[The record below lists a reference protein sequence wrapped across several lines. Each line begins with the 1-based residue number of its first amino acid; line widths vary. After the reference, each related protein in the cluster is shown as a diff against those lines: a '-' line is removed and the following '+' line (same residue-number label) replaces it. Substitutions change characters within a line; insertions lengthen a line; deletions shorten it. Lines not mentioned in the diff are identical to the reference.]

1 MKKLAILFTAVFI
14 SNFTWSQIVINEGS
28 NKNYQTIADE
38 DGEYEDWIELYNAG
52 TTTVDLFGY
61 SLTDD
66 SNEPAQ
72 WVFPHYSLNPGEFL
86 IVFCSDKNR
95 FASTPFTTAINSGSF
110 TPVVGWNTHIFTTPF
125 QWDGVSSIAI
135 NVCSYSNT
143 GYISNSSFMQTATAY
158 GSTTYTYNDGSEGS
172 CSYGQGTLAFQ
183 RPNMKLNGQT
193 IGTGTIQN
201 GYTDYPAPYGNWYWS
216 ARNQM
221 LIPAV
226 ELAAAGLSAGPITSL
241 GFQVAATEAVN
252 YTYVELALKNV
263 SETAMSS
270 DFLTSAGNQF
280 HTNFKISG
288 SGDTLFLFNPAQT
301 LENSLIIKCQAVDM
315 SIGRYPNGSNSNSLF
330 NTPTPEASNNQAP
343 SLGYAIA
350 PLFDHNPGVYASPFS
365 VSILDL
371 NTAPST
377 IRYTTDGS
385 DPDFNSPVYD
395 GTPIFFFQSKILRAR
410 SFKPNHIPSNV
421 TSASFLFNISHT
433 TPILSITT
441 DNANLYGDQGIFD
454 HWDQDWLRNAHIDY
468 FDSIPGHPLV
478 FTQNTG
484 MQIDGGAGGS
494 RSQPQHSFRLELAHS
509 VLGENAVNEVIIPGR
524 PNRNKYSD
532 FYLRNGSNQY
542 LALPYKEAC
551 QAELMCRGANA
562 YYSAYRPAT
571 VYINGQYFGLYEL
584 REKYNAEMF
593 KENEGAN
600 KDSVEIMSLSYWY
613 GGMLRAVEGS
623 TSNFWNSYNAFNALN
638 VTSPNYWSEAD
649 QHIDMKYY
657 ADYIISESW
666 MGNVDWPG
674 NNIKI
679 YRSNTTNNRW
689 RFATIDLELA
699 LNPNAWTDCY
709 FNHIDYMSGQSTDN
723 PYINIWLQSIQN
735 TQYKHY
741 FINRFADLM
750 NTNYRPERLIAVENR
765 YFNLTAP
772 EMPNEYQR
780 WGDAGNVPGQMD
792 YFYNNHLT
800 FQSELLCRSEQVRD
814 HIQNR
819 FALPQQV
826 DVTLDVLPAG
836 SGQIHISTVQ
846 PTEYPWTGVYFDG
859 VPVKIE
865 AIANPGYEFAYWDNS
880 SLINDILDSVWEGNI
895 SLNTAQFTAHFQ
907 SNVNVNEEEET
918 VFKIY
923 PSPAQDYI
931 QVVAEAQ
938 FRGLSYSIFDIQ
950 GKLIHSGNMQNQ
962 GSTRIDVS
970 QFSTGMYAIQIS
982 DSLKGIVAKKIFVK
996 E

>member
-1 MKKLAILFTAVFI
+1 MKNLVLLFTAFFI
-14 SNFTWSQIVINEGS
+14 SNYTWSQIVINEGS

-38 DGEYEDWIELYNAG
+38 DGEYEDWIELYNTG
-52 TTTVDLFGY
+52 TSAVDLFGY
-61 SLTDD
+61 SLTDN

-72 WVFPHYSLNPGEFL
+72 WVFPHYNLNPGEFL
-86 IVFCSDKNR
+86 VVFCSDKNR
-95 FASTPFTTAINSGSF
+95 FASTPFTTTINSGSF

-125 QWDGVSSIAI
+125 QWDGLSSIAI

-158 GSTTYTYNDGSEGS
+158 GSTTYSFNDGSEGS
-172 CSYGQGTLAFQ
+172 CSYSQGTLAFQ
-183 RPNMKLNGQT
+183 RPNMKLNGIT

-226 ELAAAGLSAGPITSL
+226 ELTAAGLSAGPITSL
-241 GFQVAATEAVN
+241 GFQVASTEAVN

-301 LENSLIIKCQAVDM
+301 LENSLIIKCQTVDM

-330 NTPTPEASNNQAP
+330 NTPTPEASNNGAP
-343 SLGYAIA
+343 SLGNAIA
-350 PLFDHNPGVYASPFS
+350 PLFDHNPGIYAAPFS

-385 DPDFNSPVYD
+385 DPDFNSPIYD

-524 PNRNKYSD
+524 PNRNKYSE

-623 TSNFWNSYNAFNALN
+623 TDNFWNSYNAFNALN
-638 VTSPNYWSEAD
+638 EGSPNYWNDAD
-649 QHIDMKYY
+649 QHIDMTYY
-657 ADYIISESW
+657 TDYIISESW

-679 YRSNTTNNRW
+679 YRSNVTNNRW

-800 FQSELLCRSEQVRD
+800 FQSELLCRTEQVRD

-836 SGQIHISTVQ
+836 SGKIHISTIQ

-907 SNVNVNEEEET
+907 SNVNVTEQEES
-918 VFKIY
+918 VFRIY

-931 QVVAEAQ
+931 QVVAENQ

-950 GKLIHSGNMQNQ
+950 GKLIHIGNMQNQ

-970 QFSTGMYAIQIS
+970 QFSAGMYAIQIS

>member
-1 MKKLAILFTAVFI
+1 MKKLVILFTAIFI
-14 SNFTWSQIVINEGS
+14 SNFTWTQIVINEGS
-28 NKNYQTIADE
+28 NKNYHTVADE

-61 SLTDD
+61 SLTDN
-66 SNEPAQ
+66 STTPTE
-72 WVFPHYSLNPGEFL
+72 WTFPHFNLNPGGYL
-86 IVFCSDKNR
+86 VVFCSEKNR
-95 FASTPFTTAINSGSF
+95 FATAPFTTTINTGSF
-110 TPVVGWNTHIFTTPF
+110 TPIVGWNTHNFTTPF
-125 QWDGVSSIAI
+125 QWDGVSSVAI
-135 NVCSYSNT
+135 NVCSWSNT
-143 GYISNSSFMQTATAY
+143 GYITNSSFMQSPTSY
-158 GSTTYTYNDGSEGS
+158 GSTTFTFNDGSEAS
-172 CSYGQGTLAFQ
+172 CSATLGTVVNQ
-183 RPNMKLNGQT
+183 RPNMKLNGTT
-193 IGTGTIQN
+193 IGTGNIQN
-201 GYTDYPAPYGNWYWS
+201 GNTDYPAPYGNWYWS

-221 LIPAV
+221 LIPAN
-226 ELAAAGLSAGPITSL
+226 ELSAAGLSAGPINSL
-241 GFQVAATEAVN
+241 GFNVTATDAVN
-252 YTYVELALKNV
+252 YTYIEIAMKNTPDV
-263 SETAMSS
+263 AMTNS
-270 DFLTSAGNQF
+270 FLPNTGTQF

-288 SGDTLFLFNPAQT
+288 GGDTLFLYNPSQV

-315 SIGRYPNGSNSNSLF
+315 SVGRFPNGSNSNSLF
-330 NTPTPEASNNQAP
+330 EFPTPNASNSQAP
-343 SLGYAIA
+343 ALGYAIA
-350 PLFDHNPGVYASPFS
+350 PLFDHNPGVYAAPFNAT
-365 VSILDL
+365 ILDL

-377 IRYTTDGS
+377 VRYTIDGS
-385 DPDFNSPVYD
+385 EPTSSSPIYT
-395 GTPIFFFQSKILRAR
+395 GTPITFFQSKILRAR
-410 SFKPNHIPSNV
+410 AFKPNYIPSNV

-441 DNANLYGDQGIFD
+441 DNANLYGNDGIFD
-454 HWDQDWLRNAHIDY
+454 HWDQDWMRNAHIDY
-468 FDSIPGHPLV
+468 FDSIPGHPLM
-478 FTQNTG
+478 FSQNTG

-509 VLGENAVNEVIIPGR
+509 VLGGSPVNDVIIPGR
-524 PNRNKYSD
+524 PNRNKYSE

-542 LALPYKEAC
+542 LVLPYKEAC

-613 GGMLRAVEGS
+613 GGMLRAVQGS
-623 TSNFWNSYNAFNALN
+623 TDNFWNSYNAFNALN
-638 VTSPNYWSEAD
+638 EASPTYWSEAD
-649 QHIDMKYY
+649 QHIDMTYY
-657 ADYIISESW
+657 TDYIISESW
-666 MGNVDWPG
+666 MGNVDWPS

-679 YRSNTTNNRW
+679 YRSNVTNNRW
-689 RFATIDLELA
+689 RFATIDLELS

-709 FNHIDYMSGQSTDN
+709 SNHIDYMSGQSTDN

-735 TQYKHY
+735 TLYKHY

-765 YFNLTAP
+765 YFNLNAP

-780 WGDAGNVPGQMD
+780 WGDPNNVPGQMD
-792 YFYNNHLT
+792 NFYNNHLT
-800 FQSELLCRSEQVRD
+800 FQSELLCRTEQVRN

-826 DVTLDVLPAG
+826 DVTLDVLPIG
-836 SGQIHISTVQ
+836 SGQIHISTIQ

-865 AIANPGYEFAYWDNS
+865 AIANPGFEFAYWDNS
-880 SLINDILDSVWEGNI
+880 TLITDILDSVWEGNI
-895 SLNTAQFTAHFQ
+895 TLNAAQFTAHFQ
-907 SNVNVNEEEET
+907 SNVNVNEEEES
-918 VFKIY
+918 VFRIY
-923 PSPAQDYI
+923 PSPAQDFI

-938 FRGLSYSIFDIQ
+938 FRGLTYCIFDIQ
-950 GKLIHSGNMQNQ
+950 GKLVHSGNMQNQ